1 MHGEVGDGFC
11 GDERDGEELVVEGEV
26 GVFLLG
32 GGDCDFVSKAQEWP
46 LRIDMEKNDGY
57 IEGFWERHGSF
68 RIHIEQRIASM
79 MGYRGGRRVEQLEGD
94 VGSLHDESWKT
105 RIAIDSL
112 HPLQKSR
119 PEILLKVVVDITKI
133 FRIQRS
139 SRKGEID
146 SEDKR
151 SLVKSSEKLREVFPG
166 EAREEITVV
175 ILVRDR
181 CPRGKGLRFLNFF
194 NDPRIIREQRI
205 AALRVIVR
213 RGVILRKM
221 DPKDHMANFHHLDD
235 ARDIWLAVKARLG
248 GNDESKKMRKSNMLK
263 YTKKLNEQAKIDN
276 MNNKVKLEES
286 EARFD
291 KWLDSSKNLNKL
303 INSSMSTRSKFGLGY
318 GDTFRSDEV
327 FDLSAP
333 SIFDSCLKDALEK
346 PLYDRF
352 IKDVGLHAV
361 PGPITGTFMPPSNKP
376 DIEDTQYTYGSKSN
390 NCVDTNSVSNDFVSC
405 DNSDKSSDSET
416 TGFASCVSSV
426 KSSSL
431 KTKDQ
436 LASASSSVDL
446 KTLHKTDDQ
455 GPCNVTQSP
464 SFSFKENVKTP
475 RNLCNRNG
483 SNNISLC
490 KNKSFGSKKCFVC
503 GSKFHLIRDCDFY
516 ENQLRLNNAPVWKNV
531 ENIPS
536 FVPRPAYVPAGSRN
550 RPTSVPAGRPFPAGW
565 HNPAAR
571 PMTRPKSHYFQQ
583 FSRPGSYNQMDM
595 DGGRWGTADN
605 PHTNKDL
612 GIVDSGC
619 SRSMTGNKEKLADF
633 VKIKGGT
640 VTFGGGDGKITRKGT
655 IRTSN
660 FNFENVYYVEELQN
674 FNLFSV
680 SQICDTKNQVVLR
693 VPRRHN
699 LYCFNLTDI
708 HSEREIKC
716 LLAKASLDE
725 STKWHRRMA
734 HVNFKNMN
742 KLAKHGLV
750 NGLPSKLF
758 TNENNC
764 VACNKGKQHKAS
776 YKAIT
781 AINTISEPLQ
791 LLHMDLFGPT
801 SIRSIDHKHYSLV
814 VTDDFSRCDNGTKFK
829 NSNLIEL
836 CGSKGIKRDYS
847 VARTPQQNGVAERKN
862 RTLIEAART
871 MLADSKLPTM
881 FWTEAVSTACYVLNR
896 VLVTR
901 PHNKTPYELL
911 SGKVPN
917 ISHLKPFGC
926 HVTIL
931 NTSDHLGKFEG
942 KADEGFLVGYSAH
955 SKAYRVYNL
964 SNKKIEETLN
974 LRYMEDKPNVQ
985 GLGHEWYFDLDY
997 LTDSLGY
1004 TRFKSNQPAG
1014 TQDTNTHAGTHDDS
1028 DSECDEQV
1036 IVVPSFPSN
1045 HFSGPKVHTA
1055 SATVESTSDYA
1066 EELARLQGQA
1076 YEANSA
1082 AKDTW
1087 KTADT
1092 VPAGSGVPATSIPAG
1107 SINQAAGGSAVPSTP
1122 SSSVVE
1128 PVHADTPLP
1137 PGHSLGSSE
1146 NSTRFSS
1153 PSDLANHIS
1162 SSSEMEGIHHHPTTG
1177 IFSESTYDAD
1187 FGGSVTNLAPTIA
1200 VDPVPTRRVHTVHPI
1215 SQIIGDITS
1224 PVLTRGTL
1232 KKSKFG
1238 ESALAGYVHDQQRNN
1253 HTDYLH
1259 CLFACFL
1266 SQLEPSSVAQALND
1280 PDWVEA
1286 MQEEMQQFVN
1296 QDVWKL
1302 VPLPEGKTAIGT
1314 KWILKNKRD
1323 ARGIVVRNK
1332 ARLVAQGHRQEEGI
1346 DYDEVFAPVARIEAI
1361 RLFLAFASY
1370 MGFMV
1375 YQMDVKSAFLYGE
1388 IDEEVYVTQPKGFE
1402 DPFYPK
1408 HVYRVVKAL
1417 YGLHQAPRAW
1427 YARLSTFLLKHNYRR
1442 GTIDKTLFIKKNS
1455 RDIILVQVY
1464 VDDIIFGSTN
1474 QTWCD
1479 EFEVLMKGEF
1489 EMSAMGELTFFL
1501 GLQVKQQPDGIFISQ
1516 DNECLFLD
1524 KCKVQKQTIVAT
1536 SFIEAEYV
1544 AAANCCG
1551 QDINK
1556 DERTCMEPGGKAG
1569 VQERQT
1575 SFAAGTSR
1583 TYTPGASGSN
1593 SGKQRTVICYNYK
1606 GEDPD
1611 IPKGPG
1617 TQTVITH
1624 NVAYQADDLDAY
1636 DSDCDELNSAK
1647 VALMANLSH
1656 YGLDALAEVHNHDNM
1671 NNNVVNQAV
1680 QVMSSSQHRMLSKL
1694 VKTCP
1699 SINNSGEQS
1708 VAVTPMNNVKRVRF
1722 TKPVTSSR
1730 NTKTTHTSN
1739 LASNTPMLSS
1749 TGVKQS
1755 TSASGSQPSGNTK
1768 KDKIQ
1773 QTPSSTLKNKVE
1785 AHPRKVKSSLKN
1797 KDCVVAPKGT
1807 AHVQH
1812 SKLNANYELKC
1823 VKCNGC
1829 MLSDN
1834 HDFDSVLDFIKPT
1847 GRTFTIVGNACPLT
1861 RITTTTEVPLRKS
1874 SALDNKTPKRVIIF
1888 VYSRKPRKSKTSV
1901 PVNNY
1906 KVVQIVLWYLD
1917 SGCSKHM
1924 IGDRSQLTNFV
1935 NKFLGIVKFGD
1946 DHIAKIMGYG
1956 DYQIGNVTI
1965 LRVYYVEGLGH
1976 KLFFVGQFC
1985 DSNLEVAFRQHTCYI
2000 RNLEGVDLLT
2010 GSRGDNLYTVSLG
2023 DMMASTHICLLHG
2036 IVRGL
2041 PKLKFEKDHLCSA
2054 CALGKSTKKPYKPKS
2069 KDTNKEKLYL
2079 LHMDLCGPMR
2089 VASVN
2094 GKKYIAV
2101 IIDDY
2106 SRFTWDMMFQLL
2118 FDEFLNPSPSV
2129 DHPSPK
2135 VVALINEVIALVLA
2149 DSTGSPS
2156 STTVDQDAPSLSN
2169 SQTTPETEPPVIPN
2183 DVEEDNHDIEVAHMG
2198 NDLKWTKDHP
2208 LENIIGEL
2216 ARPVSTR
2223 LQLHEQALFCY
2234 YDAFLTAVEPKTY
2247 KDALTQAC
2255 WIEAMQEELNEFE
2268 RLEVWELVP
2277 RPDKV
2282 MVITLKWIYKV
2293 KLDELGGILKNK
2305 ARLVARGYRQE
2316 EGIDF
2321 EESFA
2326 PVARLEAIRIF
2337 LAFAAH
2343 MNMVVYQ
2350 MDVKTAFLN
2359 GNLREEVYV
2368 SQPDGFVDKDNPNHV
2383 YKLKKAL
2390 YGLKQA
2396 PRAWYDM
2403 LSSFLISQDFSKGS
2417 VDPTL
2422 FIRRDG
2428 KELLLVQI
2436 YVDDIIFAASTPEL
2450 CDLFSKIMCSKFKM
2464 SMMGKISFFLGLQI
2478 SQNPRGIFI
2487 NQSKYALESLKKYG
2501 FDSCD
2506 PVDTPMVEKS
2516 KLDEDKEGKAVDPS
2530 HYRGMIGTL
2539 LYLTASRPDLQFAIC
2554 MCARYQARPTEKHLN
2569 AVKRIFRYL
2578 KGTVH
2583 RGLWY
2588 PKDSSIALTT
2598 FADADHAGCQDTRR
2612 STSGSMQL
2620 LGDRLVSW
2628 SSKRQKSAAISSTE
2642 AEYIALSGCY
2652 AQILWMRSQLTDYGF
2667 GFNKIPMY
2675 CDNKSAIALCCNNVQ
2690 HSRSKHIDI
2699 RFHFIKEH
2707 IENGVIELYFVN
2719 TENQLADI
2727 FNKAFGRN
2735 RIEFLINKLGMRSY
2749 TPETLKQLAD
2759 EVDE

>member
-1 MHGEVGDGFC
+1 MV
-11 GDERDGEELVVEGEV
+11 R
-26 GVFLLG
+26 G
-32 GGDCDFVSKAQEWP
+32 GG
-46 LRIDMEKNDGY
+46 
-57 IEGFWERHGSF
+57 
-68 RIHIEQRIASM
+68 
-79 MGYRGGRRVEQLEGD
+79 
-94 VGSLHDESWKT
+94 
-105 RIAIDSL
+105 
-112 HPLQKSR
+112 
-119 PEILLKVVVDITKI
+119 
-133 FRIQRS
+133 
-139 SRKGEID
+139 
-146 SEDKR
+146 
-151 SLVKSSEKLREVFPG
+151 
-166 EAREEITVV
+166 
-175 ILVRDR
+175 
-181 CPRGKGLRFLNFF
+181 
-194 NDPRIIREQRI
+194 
-205 AALRVIVR
+205 
-213 RGVILRKM
+213 
-221 DPKDHMANFHHLDD
+221 
-235 ARDIWLAVKARLG
+235 
-248 GNDESKKMRKSNMLK
+248 MLK
-263 YTKKLNEQAKIDN
+263 YMDYL
-276 MNNKVKLEES
+276 LELRMMLLVGTGDATGDVADDVSNAAAEFALMGIS
-286 EARFD
+286 SQE
-291 KWLDSSKNLNKL
+291 SSKNLVKL
-303 INSSMSTRSKFGLGY
+303 INSSMSPRSKFGLGF
-318 GDTFRSDEV
+318 GDTFGSDEV
-327 FDLSAP
+327 FDLSAL
-333 SIFDSCLKDALEK
+333 SIFDSFPKDVAEK

-352 IKDVGLHAV
+352 VKAIGMHDV
-361 PGPITGTFMPPSNKP
+361 PPPITGTFMPLSNKL
-376 DIEDTQYTYGSKSN
+376 DLDDTHATYGSKSN
-390 NCVDTNSVSNDFVSC
+390 NYFETNYISNDFVSC
-405 DNSDKSSDSET
+405 DNSDKSSDSEN
-416 TGFASCVSSV
+416 TGFASYVSSV
-426 KSSSL
+426 KSSSS
-431 KTKDQ
+431 KANEP
-436 LASASSSVDL
+436 LASAPSSVNFKTVSETADL
-446 KTLHKTDDQ
+446 QPSFTNDD
-455 GPCNVTQSP
+455 S
-464 SFSFKENVKTP
+464 SFSFKENVKPP
-475 RNLCNRNG
+475 RNLCNKSG
-483 SNNISLC
+483 INN
-490 KNKSFGSKKCFVC
+490 
-503 GSKFHLIRDCDFY
+503 CDFY

-640 VTFGGGDGKITRKGT
+640 VTFGGGDGKITGKGT

-680 SQICDTKNQVVLR
+680 SQICDTKNKVLFTDKECLVLSKEFQLPDSSQVVLR

-758 TNENNC
+758 TNEHNC

-781 AINTISEPLQ
+781 AVSTISEPLQ

-814 VTDDFSRCDNGTKFK
+814 VTDDFSRFSWVFFLGTKDETFYILRDFITFVENQLTKKVKAIRCDNGTEFK

-1442 GTIDKTLFIKKNS
+1442 GTIDKTIFIKKNS

-1474 QTWCD
+1474 KAWCT

-1516 DNECLFLD
+1516 D
-1524 KCKVQKQTIVAT
+1524 KYVQ
-1536 SFIEAEYV
+1536 
-1544 AAANCCG
+1544 
-1551 QDINK
+1551 
-1556 DERTCMEPGGKAG
+1556 
-1569 VQERQT
+1569 
-1575 SFAAGTSR
+1575 
-1583 TYTPGASGSN
+1583 
-1593 SGKQRTVICYNYK
+1593 
-1606 GEDPD
+1606 
-1611 IPKGPG
+1611 
-1617 TQTVITH
+1617 
-1624 NVAYQADDLDAY
+1624 
-1636 DSDCDELNSAK
+1636 
-1647 VALMANLSH
+1647 
-1656 YGLDALAEVHNHDNM
+1656 
-1671 NNNVVNQAV
+1671 
-1680 QVMSSSQHRMLSKL
+1680 
-1694 VKTCP
+1694 
-1699 SINNSGEQS
+1699 
-1708 VAVTPMNNVKRVRF
+1708 
-1722 TKPVTSSR
+1722 
-1730 NTKTTHTSN
+1730 
-1739 LASNTPMLSS
+1739 
-1749 TGVKQS
+1749 
-1755 TSASGSQPSGNTK
+1755 
-1768 KDKIQ
+1768 
-1773 QTPSSTLKNKVE
+1773 
-1785 AHPRKVKSSLKN
+1785 
-1797 KDCVVAPKGT
+1797 
-1807 AHVQH
+1807 
-1812 SKLNANYELKC
+1812 
-1823 VKCNGC
+1823 
-1829 MLSDN
+1829 
-1834 HDFDSVLDFIKPT
+1834 
-1847 GRTFTIVGNACPLT
+1847 
-1861 RITTTTEVPLRKS
+1861 
-1874 SALDNKTPKRVIIF
+1874 
-1888 VYSRKPRKSKTSV
+1888 
-1901 PVNNY
+1901 
-1906 KVVQIVLWYLD
+1906 
-1917 SGCSKHM
+1917 
-1924 IGDRSQLTNFV
+1924 
-1935 NKFLGIVKFGD
+1935 
-1946 DHIAKIMGYG
+1946 
-1956 DYQIGNVTI
+1956 
-1965 LRVYYVEGLGH
+1965 
-1976 KLFFVGQFC
+1976 
-1985 DSNLEVAFRQHTCYI
+1985 
-2000 RNLEGVDLLT
+2000 
-2010 GSRGDNLYTVSLG
+2010 
-2023 DMMASTHICLLHG
+2023 
-2036 IVRGL
+2036 
-2041 PKLKFEKDHLCSA
+2041 
-2054 CALGKSTKKPYKPKS
+2054 
-2069 KDTNKEKLYL
+2069 
-2079 LHMDLCGPMR
+2079 
-2089 VASVN
+2089 
-2094 GKKYIAV
+2094 
-2101 IIDDY
+2101 
-2106 SRFTWDMMFQLL
+2106 
-2118 FDEFLNPSPSV
+2118 
-2129 DHPSPK
+2129 
-2135 VVALINEVIALVLA
+2135 
-2149 DSTGSPS
+2149 
-2156 STTVDQDAPSLSN
+2156 
-2169 SQTTPETEPPVIPN
+2169 
-2183 DVEEDNHDIEVAHMG
+2183 
-2198 NDLKWTKDHP
+2198 
-2208 LENIIGEL
+2208 
-2216 ARPVSTR
+2216 
-2223 LQLHEQALFCY
+2223 
-2234 YDAFLTAVEPKTY
+2234 
-2247 KDALTQAC
+2247 
-2255 WIEAMQEELNEFE
+2255 
-2268 RLEVWELVP
+2268 
-2277 RPDKV
+2277 
-2282 MVITLKWIYKV
+2282 
-2293 KLDELGGILKNK
+2293 
-2305 ARLVARGYRQE
+2305 
-2316 EGIDF
+2316 
-2321 EESFA
+2321 
-2326 PVARLEAIRIF
+2326 
-2337 LAFAAH
+2337 
-2343 MNMVVYQ
+2343 
-2350 MDVKTAFLN
+2350 
-2359 GNLREEVYV
+2359 
-2368 SQPDGFVDKDNPNHV
+2368 
-2383 YKLKKAL
+2383 
-2390 YGLKQA
+2390 
-2396 PRAWYDM
+2396 DM
-2403 LSSFLISQDFSKGS
+2403 L
-2417 VDPTL
+2417 
-2422 FIRRDG
+2422 RRNVH
-2428 KELLLVQI
+2428 K
-2436 YVDDIIFAASTPEL
+2436 
-2450 CDLFSKIMCSKFKM
+2450 
-2464 SMMGKISFFLGLQI
+2464 
-2478 SQNPRGIFI
+2478 
-2487 NQSKYALESLKKYG
+2487 
-2501 FDSCD
+2501 
-2506 PVDTPMVEKS
+2506 
-2516 KLDEDKEGKAVDPS
+2516 
-2530 HYRGMIGTL
+2530 
-2539 LYLTASRPDLQFAIC
+2539 
-2554 MCARYQARPTEKHLN
+2554 
-2569 AVKRIFRYL
+2569 
-2578 KGTVH
+2578 TVV
-2583 RGLWY
+2583 W
-2588 PKDSSIALTT
+2588 K
-2598 FADADHAGCQDTRR
+2598 
-2612 STSGSMQL
+2612 
-2620 LGDRLVSW
+2620 
-2628 SSKRQKSAAISSTE
+2628 
-2642 AEYIALSGCY
+2642 
-2652 AQILWMRSQLTDYGF
+2652 
-2667 GFNKIPMY
+2667 
-2675 CDNKSAIALCCNNVQ
+2675 
-2690 HSRSKHIDI
+2690 
-2699 RFHFIKEH
+2699 
-2707 IENGVIELYFVN
+2707 
-2719 TENQLADI
+2719 
-2727 FNKAFGRN
+2727 
-2735 RIEFLINKLGMRSY
+2735 
-2749 TPETLKQLAD
+2749 
-2759 EVDE
+2759 